1 MWQFCSF
8 FCFYKGMEINK
19 IQGFFRSIS
28 GNKNNTILR
37 QMPCDSVSFSASK
50 PVVKSEEERIKDFKD
65 RDLSIVQAYDIIQA
79 PQDLYD
85 KSLTLI
91 DKGVDC
97 KSAMEIA
104 KMRDN
109 GYERVSS
116 LLDKNCPQR
125 FAMLIVGNSY
135 FDKAEKLLHD
145 NPEFLESIDK
155 SYEVE
160 YEDYKDCTG
169 YHIVAKKVV
178 NNDDEKVVKKVIIDN
193 KGNISKNTTFFNRD
207 TIESWGF
214 NGNKSTVIISTDINK
229 VKGTFAKIPLQIDVV
244 NGENGE
250 PEYIVSTK
258 PSDKL
263 KGAYE
268 TTKYI
273 LKDYPEDMDMIS
285 LIKEGTLDDKIQ
297 ELGLKQ
303 GEKLSGVSQDENG
316 NITYDEKYT
325 YNGKQIVKKY
335 TQTGIFDSS
344 YSYEIKNEDGSNIL
358 KMDRSFHKNED
369 GTTTTIIN
377 GKEYTAKFNDEKQ
390 EVVITHPTGKE
401 ERVPIG
407 AKCVKED
414 QAETFYLFAK
424 DLPAD
429 LLIPLNHLRGIE
441 ITKDSGIYLDCYLLD
456 IALNSQSLAH
466 ELGHAE
472 DWLNRNIDHVGNING
487 NFNLVKTYTQ
497 ELELFNKENP
507 DASKEIISYFSKTG
521 GSRSTGLS
529 ELVADVKTMMT
540 HYGHTDEDLQ
550 MRINYLT
557 KYFPETVAKV
567 ASLYGY
573 NQIEH

>member
-1 MWQFCSF
+1 
-8 FCFYKGMEINK
+8 MEINK

-28 GNKNNTILR
+28 GKKNNAILR
-37 QMPCDSVSFSASK
+37 PMPYDSVSFRASK

-65 RDLSIVQAYDIIQA
+65 RDISIVQAYDVIQA

-97 KSAMEIA
+97 KSAIEIA

-135 FDKAEKLLHD
+135 FNRAEKLLHD

-155 SYEVE
+155 SYQVE

-193 KGNISKNTTFFNRD
+193 KGNISKNTTFFNGE
-207 TIESWGF
+207 TIESWAF
-214 NGNKSTVIISTDINK
+214 NGNKSTITIATDINK
-229 VKGTFAKIPLQIDVV
+229 AKCTFEKIPLQIEIV

-250 PEYIVSTK
+250 PEYIVSTRQ
-258 PSDKL
+258 SSEL
-263 KGAYE
+263 EGAYE
-268 TTKYI
+268 TRKYI

-297 ELGLKQ
+297 ELGFKQ
-303 GEKLSGVSQDENG
+303 GEKLSSVSESVNG
-316 NITYDEKYT
+316 DITYDEHYT
-325 YNGKQIVKKY
+325 YNGKEITKKY
-335 TQTGIFDSS
+335 IKKGDFDSS
-344 YSYEIKNEDGSNIL
+344 YSYEIKNEDGSNLL
-358 KMDRSFHKNED
+358 KMERSFNKNED

-377 GKEYTAKFNDEKQ
+377 GKEYTAKFNDENQ

-401 ERVPIG
+401 ERIPIG

-414 QAETFYLFAK
+414 QAETFYSFAK

-429 LLIPLNHLRGIE
+429 LLIPLKHLRGIE
-441 ITKDSGIYLDCYLLD
+441 IAKNSGIYLDCYLLD

-472 DWLNRNIDHVGNING
+472 DWLDRNIDHVGNFNG
-487 NFNLVKTYTQ
+487 NFDLVKIYTK

-507 DASKEIISYFSKTG
+507 AAFQDVIAYFSKTG

-529 ELVADVKTMMT
+529 EVVADVKTLMT
-540 HYGHTDEDLQ
+540 HYGHVDEDIQ

-567 ASLYGY
+567 AELFGY
-573 NQIEH
+573 NNVE